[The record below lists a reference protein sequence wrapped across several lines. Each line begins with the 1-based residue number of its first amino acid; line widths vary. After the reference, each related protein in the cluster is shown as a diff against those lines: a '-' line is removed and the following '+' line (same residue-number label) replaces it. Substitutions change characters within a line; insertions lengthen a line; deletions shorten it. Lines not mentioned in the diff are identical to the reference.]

1 ARALERPPAKATR
14 VAMLRAKLD
23 RTRERSHPPRLPAG
37 MTQRTEAAAIVSQV
51 KDPAQHPFVSHASR
65 NTVSIQPFQQ
75 RHHNTSRASQRL
87 AHSVLHRLN
96 VDRQRWTMG
105 SACDN
110 GSVADEI
117 ALA

>member
-1 ARALERPPAKATR
+1 
-14 VAMLRAKLD
+14 MLRAELD

-37 MTQRTEAAAIVSQV
+37 MAQRREAAAIVSQV

-75 RHHNTSRASQRL
+75 RHHNTSRASQGL
-87 AHSVLHRLN
+87 AQLAYR
-96 VDRQRWTMG
+96 G
-105 SACDN
+105 
-110 GSVADEI
+110 GSVVGNEFGHLRLHALK